1 MVDNLFCIL
10 FYIIIFSVL
19 VVFISAYEFYL
30 LPPSFLCHP
39 NVWYLI
45 TCQPHG
51 SVARHLS
58 AFASWAAGSELL
70 PVDGEVWGRKSYPE
84 GMLNENGQWVERLHI
99 EATLPFLWTA
109 LGWYECLYLEKYEL
123 SADGEQRGLSSFLL
137 SPCKLLYCVIPSAE
151 FCFTVLGC
159 HFSEKF
165 LGTLTASLSLLIAH
179 IALTLV
185 PALYWTSSVWWVFFF
200 VVWKFIVCPIDRK
213 QLNALWNLIFWI
225 YVSSVPESTHRKWA
239 WCLFCTPVAQLLS
252 AWNNLWEGNCCS
264 SLTRHWHRSFST
276 SGETLLVK
284 LPSCLIM
291 HSQKINK
298 TQPTKTKKTHRKK
311 KKNCNKTP
319 KPEQNQ
325 KTPEQT
331 TSSKQTKKPPSNLC
345 FFSSS
350 LWFCFCF
357 LTVYSCAANTL
368 LQ

>member
-1 MVDNLFCIL
+1 MSWGSPHWGNIAFPLNGTGV
-10 FYIIIFSVL
+10 VW
-19 VVFISAYEFYL
+19 VFIFGKIWAVSWWGAEGVVQFSPQSL
-30 LPPSFLCHP
+30 QAVVLC
-39 NVWYLI
+39 N
-45 TCQPHG
+45 
-51 SVARHLS
+51 
-58 AFASWAAGSELL
+58 
-70 PVDGEVWGRKSYPE
+70 
-84 GMLNENGQWVERLHI
+84 
-99 EATLPFLWTA
+99 PFCRVYCA
-109 LGWYECLYLEKYEL
+109 
-123 SADGEQRGLSSFLL
+123 
-137 SPCKLLYCVIPSAE
+137 LLYSARLPLFRKVFRNSHCQSE
-151 FCFTVLGC
+151 SPHCPHCSHSGASIVLNK
-159 HFSEKF
+159 FS
-165 LGTLTASLSLLIAH
+165 
-179 IALTLV
+179 LV
-185 PALYWTSSVWWVFFF
+185 GFFF
-200 VVWKFIVCPIDRK
+200 VVCKFIACPIDRK

-298 TQPTKTKKTHRKK
+298 TQPTKTKKNPQKK

-325 KTPEQT
+325 KNPEQT